1 MIKLPNISN
10 FYATHMPFFRP
21 SPHGGTWL
29 FAARRLK
36 EDNWRLYHA
45 LPGAAAGPYPIMT
58 NDSWTYCCPT
68 GEWDPEEGRESYIAG
83 PKEGPYH
90 LYEIIENTEPRQ
102 FCRQVC
108 RADVG
113 FTRWGWTVWGS
124 RRGPIH
130 IDHAGHHRT
139 LSIDKLDYLYRVCY
153 DVTKPDTLIITCSV
167 AGQDIVL
174 LHDLAAASTMQL
186 IGNALLYKACRV
198 DGNTWAYAHRLT
210 GDFESRRL
218 ALAFDPA
225 TRPYAGKIAVA
236 EEPAE
241 AAGKDCL
248 PCLRK
253 HLAQAISYAKEI
265 ANGHGKG
272 ATLDHRP
279 DLEGEIGNAEQHAAA
294 LGIEGYR
301 RSLRDLR
308 HNLDARAWQPGDD
321 DIALLR
327 RMWQSAMGLSSCNCR
342 GQK

>member
-1 MIKLPNISN
+1 MIKLPKIMGFVS
-10 FYATHMPFFRP
+10 THMPFFRP
-21 SPHGGTWL
+21 
-29 FAARRLK
+29 
-36 EDNWRLYHA
+36 
-45 LPGAAAGPYPIMT
+45 GAAGGMWFFAGRV
-58 NDSWTYCCPT
+58 NVADSWHLYNAFPGGEPEEMHLGHPDEWNHCCPSST
-68 GEWDPEEGRESYIAG
+68 YDPEEETTSYIAG
-83 PKEGPYH
+83 PNAGPYH
-90 LYEIIENTEPRQ
+90 LYEITEGYRK
-102 FCRQVC
+102 RQVC
-108 RADVG
+108 QADVG

-139 LSIDKLDYLYRVCY
+139 LSIAGLDYLYRVCY

-174 LHDLAAASTMQL
+174 LHDLAAASTSQL
-186 IGNALLYKACRV
+186 LGNALLYKACRV

-225 TRPYAGKIAVA
+225 TLPYAGTVTVA
-236 EEPAE
+236 EATPE

-272 ATLDHRP
+272 SALDHRP

-294 LGIEGYR
+294 LGIDGYR

-327 RMWQSAMGLSSCNCR
+327 RMWQSAMGLSNCNCK